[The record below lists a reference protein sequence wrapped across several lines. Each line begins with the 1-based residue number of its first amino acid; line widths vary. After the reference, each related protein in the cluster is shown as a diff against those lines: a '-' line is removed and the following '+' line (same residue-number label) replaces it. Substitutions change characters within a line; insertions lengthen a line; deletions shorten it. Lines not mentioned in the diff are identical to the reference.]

1 MLYSNAI
8 LIIAT
13 SFVSILASVSPTTP
27 NCETLPNKKKCTQV
41 SSCAWDLT
49 SNTCKPVTAQPSHQP
64 SGSQEGESNCLLLK
78 NKKKCNQDASCQWN
92 SDIEVC
98 IDLSKKPTLQPTGQ
112 PTTTN
117 HSKCLSLTTKKK
129 CKSDSLC
136 KWDDNSGV
144 CISSGSK
151 NSTSQPTSSPTKQP
165 SNDSCFAEANN
176 VNETVY
182 RTCFQRV
189 IDPCSN
195 LTEDTIVRDQN
206 KLPYISPEEELA
218 NGTLYVAVVRNV
230 DTDLSDVDRLE
241 IESTTLSWL
250 KVSLNLAIT
259 PMQYLLT
266 LTHGNVLLPV

>member
-49 SNTCKPVTAQPSHQP
+49 LNSCKPVKAQPSHQP

-112 PTTTN
+112 PTTIN

-151 NSTSQPTSSPTKQP
+151 NSTSKPTSSPT
-165 SNDSCFAEANN
+165 NN
-176 VNETVY
+176 PPHTNFLCLTNPVDVY

-189 IDPCSN
+189 KDPSNN
-195 LTEDTIVRDQN
+195 LTQDTILRDEYN
-206 KLPYISPEEELA
+206 SGSIAPYTKPFVTSDEELIYE
-218 NGTLYVAVVRNV
+218 TIYLSTVRKDNSTW
-230 DTDLSDVDRLE
+230 DCNEKIRLE
-241 IESTTLSWL
+241 EISLMWL
-250 KVSLNLAIT
+250 RVSAI
-259 PMQYLLT
+259 
-266 LTHGNVLLPV
+266 V